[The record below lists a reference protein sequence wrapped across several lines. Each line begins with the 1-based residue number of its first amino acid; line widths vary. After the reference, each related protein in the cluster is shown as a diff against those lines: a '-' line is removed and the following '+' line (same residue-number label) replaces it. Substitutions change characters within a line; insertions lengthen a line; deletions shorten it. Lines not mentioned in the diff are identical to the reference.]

1 MEKWTER
8 RVREGS
14 ESSSRLIYGWR
25 NVFFFF
31 ACVLFK
37 DDRDLKCRCE
47 ASCWEDALEHRRIT
61 DKVILRKRGKI
72 CNLDME
78 RIFFPSYVLSS
89 WLTLLNCR
97 DYQTLRKI
105 KDKLKTRVI
114 FVLSSFFKLEG
125 EVKGEG
131 ETRVKLSSDLIA
143 LLDQ

>member
-1 MEKWTER
+1 
-8 RVREGS
+8 
-14 ESSSRLIYGWR
+14 
-25 NVFFFF
+25 
-31 ACVLFK
+31 
-37 DDRDLKCRCE
+37 
-47 ASCWEDALEHRRIT
+47 
-61 DKVILRKRGKI
+61 
-72 CNLDME
+72 ME